1 MKTLEEH
8 YDGVI
13 AKILQKLPPYEPQ
26 ALQKANA
33 YGGIRY
39 RQTLTQSSIKTLT
52 SPIQKTPH
60 LETQRPTILES
71 ESGLEDWPNLGD
83 PTYPP
88 GNVRSCLTFSGLQS
102 GLPRTRLSRGPA
114 AQFSSGGVCPCP
126 LLIFCR
132 WNYSNANFRVGTLN
146 TAAVGVQSTSLEA
159 HPTKA
164 V

>member
-114 AQFSSGGVCPCP
+114 AQFSSGGVCPCSP
-126 LLIFCR
+126 SELLQMELQQCKFSGWDTQHSSSWCPI
-132 WNYSNANFRVGTLN
+132 NIS
-146 TAAVGVQSTSLEA
+146 
-159 HPTKA
+159 
-164 V
+164 